1 MIKVG
6 IIGAAGYTAGELIR
20 ILINHPCANILF
32 AQSKSHAG
40 QPVWMA
46 HHDLIGET
54 SLTFSAD
61 APVQTV
67 DVIFLCMGH
76 GKSRAFVETLP
87 SDFNGKIIDLSQ
99 DYRLAD
105 SAGDFVYGLPEAFRR
120 EIKAADHIAN
130 PGCFATAIQLA
141 LLPMAKADKLS
152 EIHVTGITGSTG
164 AGQNPSETTH
174 FSWREGNL
182 STYKAFSHQHLL
194 EINETLHRLA
204 PSYNQP
210 LNFVPVRG
218 NHTRGI
224 MASVYFDCDL
234 DEADA
239 VDIYKRYYKDEP
251 FVNVV
256 DFNPDLK
263 MVVNTNKAVLY
274 VKKYDKKLHVVSM
287 IDNLVK
293 GASGQAVENMNLIFG
308 LPENTGLNLK
318 PSAF

>member
-6 IIGAAGYTAGELIR
+6 IIGAADYTAGELIR

-76 GKSRAFVETLP
+76 GKSRAFVESLP

-204 PSYNQP
+204 PSYKQP

-274 VKKYDKKLHVVSM
+274 VKKYDKKLHIVSM